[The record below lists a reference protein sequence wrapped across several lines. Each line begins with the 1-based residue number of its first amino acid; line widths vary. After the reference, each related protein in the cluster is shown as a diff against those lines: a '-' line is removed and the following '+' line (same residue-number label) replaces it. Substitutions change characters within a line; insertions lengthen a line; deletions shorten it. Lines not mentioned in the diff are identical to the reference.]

1 MDQLLNRLLM
11 AAAPSGYEEAV
22 QALFKESIAQYV
34 DEVRTDTFGNVIAVR
49 KGQDGAP
56 KLMLSAHCDEIGLL
70 VSNIDDNGYLY
81 VQEIGGIDTDL
92 LPGRKVEIHTEKGVV
107 PGVFGK
113 KAIHLSKGEEKKKL
127 EVTDLW
133 LDIAAK
139 SKDEALERVQIG
151 DFVTFAKDVVN
162 YDNGIVASP
171 STDNRIGLWVL
182 VETAR
187 LLADAS
193 PRCTVYFVSSC
204 QEELGARGAKTA
216 ADTIHPDEGIAIDV
230 THATDYPTAETKLT
244 GTIKLGQGPVITMG
258 PNINATVC
266 KRLKAA
272 VEDMPVQYEAIAR
285 PTGTD
290 ANVIQLS
297 SGGVKTGLV
306 SIPCRYMHTPY
317 EMVSIEDARIAAQL
331 LKKYS
336 LQDIDNS
343 LNV

>member
-1 MDQLLNRLLM
+1 MDELLNRLLI

-22 QALFKESIAQYV
+22 QAVFKEGIAQYV
-34 DEVRTDTFGNVIAVR
+34 DEVRTDTFGNVIAV
-49 KGQDGAP
+49 KKCSEDAP
-56 KLMLSAHCDEIGLL
+56 KLMLSAHCDEIGFL

-92 LPGRKVEIHTEKGVV
+92 LPGRKVEIHTDKGII

-113 KAIHLSKGEEKKKL
+113 KAIHLAKREEKKKL
-127 EVTDLW
+127 ETADLW

-139 SKDEALERVQIG
+139 SKEEALERVQIG
-151 DFVTFAKDVVN
+151 DFVTFAKGVIHYN
-162 YDNGIVASP
+162 NGIIASP

-187 LLADAS
+187 LLAET
-193 PRCTVYFVSSC
+193 PLYRTIYFVSSC

-230 THATDYPTAETKLT
+230 THATDYPTAETTLT
-244 GTIKLGQGPVITMG
+244 GCIKLGQGPVITMG
-258 PNINATVC
+258 PNVNAEVC
-266 KRLKAA
+266 RRLKAI
-272 VEDMPVQYEAIAR
+272 VDDMPIQYEAIAR

-297 SGGVKTGLV
+297 SGGVKTGLI

-336 LQDIDNS
+336 LQDI
-343 LNV
+343 